1 MDGTIVAANENFL
14 QAMGYTDKIT
24 SEIDSLNGISG
35 DVVGA
40 LVSIKQAIQHVNEYV
55 TSTAAAVEEQSTVTS
70 DMSTNMRRAAAE
82 LT

>member
-14 QAMGYTDKIT
+14 QAMGYTNKIT

-82 LT
+82 LA